1 MIAVTY
7 FLLKELIVNAI
18 AKYLIEFDI
27 VFVGNSQK
35 YENTIKQT
43 IFRYKVY
50 FTYYFSSSRIEFL
63 CTFSYFLRRISSWF
77 FMEILHLESKTICF
91 LHNCVVAVAMRFSF
105 ATLRILFL
113 EPSNQNHFHRY
124 GNENVGV

>member
-7 FLLKELIVNAI
+7 FLFKELIVNAI

-63 CTFSYFLRRISSWF
+63 CTYFLTF
-77 FMEILHLESKTICF
+77 YLEFHHGF
-91 LHNCVVAVAMRFSF
+91 LWKYCS
-105 ATLRILFL
+105 
-113 EPSNQNHFHRY
+113 
-124 GNENVGV
+124 